1 MVDAEDFEEVVGRS
15 LPQFSAD
22 LNRAIDLQFRLLH
35 SIAIRK
41 DVHRAPR
48 IILTLATS
56 DLGDLA
62 GDVRRGAGRSAMR
75 AARGLIEAA
84 ISMHTVAESVDDAD
98 RYVAHLDFGPVLF
111 AQTAPG
117 HDMLRRKDR
126 REYLHR
132 IARDAKA
139 VEGRWYE
146 AVGRYGSGFRRAWHP
161 KSLKD
166 RADKAGLPGFYEG
179 YRIASLVSH
188 GSAAGITFGQ
198 LSSDEKDR
206 LTLLAGRVPYLCP
219 TALVLGMDA
228 YLEVLKVIKEVLPEV
243 DTSLA
248 WDSLQEVSRHYP
260 EYVELTNRYMTDL
273 WESRR
278 SAGPSQV
285 TYAAFSR
292 GGRRRWFARTSLQPE
307 TLLHAAEPVLAD
319 AKRDWL
325 EGLIQAYR
333 DDPDAVFNAGGWAAF
348 ALPGVAA
355 QVDWT
360 RPGIP
365 LTAYVMLIENDD
377 STWTAYSDELGALQ
391 WSP

>member
-132 IARDAKA
+132 LATRKQSK
-139 VEGRWYE
+139 V
-146 AVGRYGSGFRRAWHP
+146 VGTKPWGVTGQVFGERGTRRA
-161 KSLKD
+161 S
-166 RADKAGLPGFYEG
+166 
-179 YRIASLVSH
+179 RI
-188 GSAAGITFGQ
+188 GQ
-198 LSSDEKDR
+198 
-206 LTLLAGRVPYLCP
+206 
-219 TALVLGMDA
+219 
-228 YLEVLKVIKEVLPEV
+228 
-243 DTSLA
+243 
-248 WDSLQEVSRHYP
+248 
-260 EYVELTNRYMTDL
+260 
-273 WESRR
+273 
-278 SAGPSQV
+278 
-285 TYAAFSR
+285 
-292 GGRRRWFARTSLQPE
+292 
-307 TLLHAAEPVLAD
+307 
-319 AKRDWL
+319 
-325 EGLIQAYR
+325 
-333 DDPDAVFNAGGWAAF
+333 
-348 ALPGVAA
+348 
-355 QVDWT
+355 T
-360 RPGIP
+360 RPGF
-365 LTAYVMLIENDD
+365 LD
-377 STWTAYSDELGALQ
+377 STRVTASRLSLAMEAPLGSL
-391 WSP
+391 SGS